1 MSLLAGFGLLFK
13 KREIYWSKDLTEPNR
28 FIQLQRVSKL
38 RSDAI
43 KVGVQRAPHRALL
56 KALGITDRDMNKP
69 FIGVVNSFTNV
80 IPGHMHLNQI
90 ATAVK
95 EGIFSAGG
103 VPFEFNTIGICDGIA
118 MGHNGM
124 RYSLPSRELI
134 ADSVEVMVQA
144 HRFDGIVL
152 ITTCDKITPGMLM
165 ATARLNIPALMVT
178 GGPMLSG
185 MYRGKKVGTD
195 SMFEAIGKVS
205 AGKMDE
211 KELKCLEDVACPSCG
226 SCNGLFTAN
235 TMACVTEALG
245 MSLTGC
251 ATPLA
256 VSSKRLRIAKATG
269 ERIVGLV
276 KEELNPLDILSI
288 DAFEN
293 AIMVDMALGGS
304 TNTVLHVTAIANEA
318 GVDLPLSLFDEL
330 SKRVPHICS
339 MIPSGPYD
347 MKDLDEAGGI
357 PAVMNVLKNSLHLDS
372 ITVTGKTI
380 KENIKNSVVL
390 DSEVIRSI
398 DNPVHPEGGIAVLKG
413 NLAPDG
419 GVVKAAG
426 ISPNMMIHSGPAK
439 IFDSE
444 ESAMQAIIERK
455 ICKGDIVV
463 IRYEGPKGGP
473 GMREMLSPTAAIAGM
488 GLSESVALIT
498 DGRFSG
504 ATRGPCIGHVSPE
517 AAVGG
522 PIALL
527 KENDIIEIDVPKRK
541 LEVKLS
547 KKELDERKDAWTPR
561 EPNITKGYLARYSK
575 LVQSAHKGSILEKV

>member
-1 MSLLAGFGLLFK
+1 M
-13 KREIYWSKDLTEPNR
+13 
-28 FIQLQRVSKL
+28 

-56 KALGITDRDMNKP
+56 KALGITDNDMNKP
-69 FIGVVNSFTNV
+69 FIGVVNSFTTV
-80 IPGHMHLNQI
+80 VPGHMHLNQV
-90 ATAVK
+90 AEAVK
-95 EGIFSAGG
+95 AGVISAGG

-118 MGHNGM
+118 MGHSGM

-134 ADSVEVMVQA
+134 ADSVEVMVEA
-144 HRFDGIVL
+144 HRFDGIVM
-152 ITTCDKITPGMLM
+152 ISTCDKITPGMLM
-165 ATARLNIPALMVT
+165 AAARLNIPAIMVT

-185 MYRGKKVGTD
+185 VYKGKKVGTD
-195 SMFEAIGKVS
+195 SMFEAIGKVA

-211 KELKCLEDVACPSCG
+211 EELKCLEDVACPGCG

-245 MSLTGC
+245 MSLTDC

-256 VSSKRLRIAKATG
+256 VSAERLRIAKATG

-276 KEELNPLDILSI
+276 KEDLKPHDILSSA
-288 DAFEN
+288 AFEN

-318 GVDLPLSLFDEL
+318 GVDLPLSLFDKL
-330 SKRVPHICS
+330 SKRVAHICS

-357 PAVMNVLKNSLHLDS
+357 PAVMKQLRKALHLNAV
-372 ITVTGKTI
+372 TVTGKTV
-380 KENIKNSVVL
+380 KENIENAVVNNP
-390 DSEVIRSI
+390 EVIRSL
-398 DNPVHPEGGIAVLKG
+398 DNPVHKEGGIAVLKG

-419 GVVKAAG
+419 AVVKAAG
-426 ISPNMMIHSGPAK
+426 ISANMMVHSGPAK
-439 IFDSE
+439 TFDSE
-444 ESAMQAIIERK
+444 EAAMKAILNKK
-455 ICKGDIVV
+455 IHKGDVVV

-473 GMREMLSPTAAIAGM
+473 GMREMLSPTATIAGM

-522 PIALL
+522 PIGLL
-527 KENDIIEIDVPKRK
+527 KDGDIIEIDVPKRK
-541 LEVKLS
+541 LNVKLS
-547 KKELDERKDAWTPR
+547 NEELAKRAKSWTAK
-561 EPNITKGYLARYSK
+561 EPNVTQGYLVRYSQV
-575 LVQSAHKGSILEKV
+575 VQSAHKGSVLEKA